1 MKVLIA
7 TAMYPTPDNPA
18 FGSFVRTQVE
28 SLQHIGVDAEP
39 FVLTGKNRKLMYAR
53 AVRDLRIR
61 LRSNDVDVVHAHYSY
76 VGMIARTQHSVPV
89 VLTFHGD
96 DLLGTVGP
104 SGRTTNTSKLI
115 SGLGR
120 ALARRVDAVVVQSDQ
135 MARALPRVKNLH
147 VLPHEVDLDVFA
159 PTDRETA
166 RRELGLSLDRRYLLF
181 AASPDV
187 PVKNYPFA
195 REVAERVRH
204 VYPGSELLVLH
215 REPQPR
221 LALYMSAC
229 DVLLFP
235 SYQEGSP
242 NIVKQAMACNL
253 PIVATKVG
261 DVEQVI
267 GTTPGCTTSPLD
279 LDQFVAATCQVLEDH
294 ERTRG
299 REAVLDLAPDQVARR
314 LTAVYETV
322 LKHREAS
329 RPTGVR

>member
-1 MKVLIA
+1 MKVLVA
-7 TAMYPTPDNPA
+7 TAMYPTPENPA
-18 FGSFVRTQVE
+18 FGSFVRTQIE
-28 SLQHIGVDAEP
+28 SLQRIGVDAEP
-39 FVLTGKNRKLMYAR
+39 FVLTGQNRKLMYAR
-53 AVRDLRIR
+53 AVRDLRVR
-61 LRSNDVDVVHAHYSY
+61 LRSNHVDVVHAHYSY
-76 VGMIARTQHSVPV
+76 VGMVARMQHSVPV

-120 ALARRVDAVVVQSDQ
+120 ALARRVDAVIVQSDQ
-135 MARALPRVKNLH
+135 MARELPRVNNLH
-147 VLPHEVDLDVFA
+147 VLPHEVDLEVFA
-159 PTDRETA
+159 PTDTQRA
-166 RRELGLSLDRRYLLF
+166 RLELGLHLDRRYLLF

-195 REVAERVRH
+195 RDVAERIRQVH
-204 VYPGSELLVLH
+204 PDSELLVVH

-253 PIVATKVG
+253 PIVASDVG
-261 DVEQVI
+261 DVEHVI
-267 GTTPGCTTSPLD
+267 GTTPGCTTCPLD
-279 LDQFVAATCQVLEDH
+279 LDTFVAAARQVLERP

-299 REAVLDLAPDQVARR
+299 RGAVLDLAPDQVARR
-314 LTAVYETV
+314 LTAVYESV
-322 LKHREAS
+322 LINHEAS
-329 RPTGVR
+329 RTTGVR